1 MPAAAICTHR
11 GNAQGCDDMMTGDLV
26 FLAALFVQPHMAAA
40 TLNEIA
46 LTFIL
51 STAVVLT

>member
-1 MPAAAICTHR
+1 
-11 GNAQGCDDMMTGDLV
+11 MMTGDLV